1 MTVYISPNPGKA
13 MAYGI
18 SQRAAQILLTHGA
31 QVLMQ
36 DGLQAEC
43 MTMGVEYLTQ
53 KECLER
59 TDVIL
64 TIGGDGTILHE
75 ANLSLEYRKPILG
88 INLGRCG
95 FLATCEVDE
104 MEAKLS
110 AVARGEYFLDNRML
124 LYVRVLGD
132 DSGEGHALNEV
143 VMTKGRLQQAVAFS
157 IYCDDILVEHYRGDG
172 VIVATPTG
180 STAYSLAAGGP
191 ILDSQTKGIVV
202 TPICP
207 HSLASPAMVF
217 AQERKINLCV
227 GQVADEEV
235 FISCDGNAGYS
246 VKAGATAEVRLSDQV
261 VQLITFS
268 KADQFQAIDQKL
280 RGRR

>member
-43 MTMGVEYLTQ
+43 MTMGVVYLSQ

-110 AVARGEYFLDNRML
+110 AVVRGEYFLDNRML

-132 DSGEGHALNEV
+132 DSWEGHALNDV
-143 VMTKGRLQQAVAFS
+143 VMTKGRLQQAVDFS

-235 FISCDGNAGYS
+235 FISCDGDAGYS

>member
-43 MTMGVEYLTQ
+43 MTMGVVYLSQ

-110 AVARGEYFLDNRML
+110 AVARSEYFLDNRML

-132 DSGEGHALNEV
+132 NSWEGHALNDV
-143 VMTKGRLQQAVAFS
+143 VMTKGRLQQAVDFS

-235 FISCDGNAGYS
+235 FISCDGDAGYS